1 MKCVL
6 FTLSGKLQSWITN
19 LRVISALLLGLTL
32 AARTIMHYLSFAR
45 AVGTAVQIFEAYIY
59 ISSSTSSFRT
69 LALGSFLLLSDAP
82 FITLL
87 SQHEMLRIGR
97 KKWLWGQIV
106 YVFAASLLYSLTLL
120 VFASLLSCITGESYL
135 LGGWSSPMELLAVQ
149 QPDFAVR
156 NFNASFP
163 YPEMLQA
170 VSPIGAALIGLIFN
184 SMYLSLISLLILCVN
199 LLTKQNYG
207 WIVGGVVHF
216 ANYMIY
222 ANGNFGMNVKNSLRC
237 CAVPSYHYNTYL
249 GMSGS
254 YCFFVLFV
262 CIFIVIG
269 ICRANAHRIEPF
281 L

>member
-6 FTLSGKLQSWITN
+6 FTLSDKLQSWITN

-32 AARTIMHYLSFAR
+32 ASRTIMHYLSFAR
-45 AVGTAVQIFEAYIY
+45 AVGNAVQIFEAYIY
-59 ISSSTSSFRT
+59 ISSSTASFRA

-82 FITLL
+82 FITPL

-120 VFASLLSCITGESYL
+120 TFASLLSCFTGRSYL
-135 LGGWSSPMELLAVQ
+135 LGGWSSPMELLAIQ
-149 QPDFAVR
+149 QPDFAVK
-156 NFNASFP
+156 NFHASFP

-170 VSPIGAALIGLIFN
+170 VSPIAAALSSLIFN
-184 SMYLSLISLLILCVN
+184 SMYLFLISLLILCVN

-222 ANGNFGMNVKNSLRC
+222 ANGNFGMNVKNSLLC

-249 GMSGS
+249 GMSRP
-254 YCFFVLFV
+254 YCFSALFV